1 MGEFPAGSGKS
12 RCDYWTARP
21 RNFSHL
27 TDIFLN
33 KHFAHSGSGTGGEGG
48 GEGRLAESSEGLGIY
63 LYLKIMFFLYLT
75 ALWAAAHCRAKNW
88 LGVTAAI
95 SSSVNASQENI

>member
-33 KHFAHSGSGTGGEGG
+33 KHFAHSGSGTAWGEGGG
-48 GEGRLAESSEGLGIY
+48 GEGRLAENSEGQGI
-63 LYLKIMFFLYLT
+63 
-75 ALWAAAHCRAKNW
+75 
-88 LGVTAAI
+88 
-95 SSSVNASQENI
+95 